1 MKRTLLKFLIG
12 IVCLTG
18 TYFCSQIEK
27 ENLTDLALDNIEALA
42 QGENTNFLCFGEG
55 DIDCNGIKVKKRY
68 DGLR

>member
-1 MKRTLLKFLIG
+1 MKRTLLKFLTG
-12 IVCLTG
+12 IICLTG
-18 TYFCSQIEK
+18 MYFCAQTEK
-27 ENLTDLALDNIEALA
+27 ENLADLALENVEALA

>member
-1 MKRTLLKFLIG
+1 MKRILLKFLTG

-18 TYFCSQIEK
+18 MYFCAQTEK
-27 ENLTDLALDNIEALA
+27 ENLADLALDNIEALA